1 MNASLHLKIKQEI
14 NKSDIKNRIKVI
26 LIIYNKIFIIL
37 IRTLNILLLKI

>member
-1 MNASLHLKIKQEI
+1 MNTSLHLKIKQEI